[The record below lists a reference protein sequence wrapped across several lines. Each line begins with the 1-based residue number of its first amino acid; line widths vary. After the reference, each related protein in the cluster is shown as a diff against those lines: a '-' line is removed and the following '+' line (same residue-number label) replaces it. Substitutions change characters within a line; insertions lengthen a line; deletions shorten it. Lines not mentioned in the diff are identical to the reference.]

1 MPWHVDQSLDGI
13 LKRKKKTRKVL
24 MESSPALAESECRD
38 AAKEFL
44 DREIRNIPENRK
56 IRVAANQSNE
66 GQAFV
71 YHWTP
76 GIK

>member
-1 MPWHVDQSLDGI
+1 
-13 LKRKKKTRKVL
+13 